1 MRKGLNMK
9 MAAMGLV
16 LVSMVACTGK
26 TTTDATCCAANG
38 EGNCPEGTC
47 RKECT
52 NACNTNNQKNKTMA
66 YSKKYTNADF
76 YKDGKFQ
83 QDVAMEAMKDMFA
96 FYDVPFTELMAK
108 DMWVTDFGLGDFEN
122 VGMGGIFWI
131 NDPEYKYFAHA
142 IYLLP
147 GQMIPEHAHVKTDFP
162 AKHESWM
169 VEKGWVYNFSEVGD
183 ETPNAPA
190 IPAGHGDSFHRN
202 LAQRHVRKVRA
213 GGAEGEVQGDTVAGD
228 YSGRHQGVAAQEA
241 DERALFPFVAAIC
254 PRGTGTE
261 RTGHSVSEP
270 QGVCPDDRMPYV
282 RVGSQ
287 M

>member
-16 LVSMVACTGK
+16 LASMVACTGK

-96 FYDVPFTELMAK
+96 FYECSFHGVDGER
-108 DMWVTDFGLGDFEN
+108 
-122 VGMGGIFWI
+122 
-131 NDPEYKYFAHA
+131 Y
-142 IYLLP
+142 
-147 GQMIPEHAHVKTDFP
+147 
-162 AKHESWM
+162 
-169 VEKGWVYNFSEVGD
+169 VGD
-183 ETPNAPA
+183 RLWL
-190 IPAGHGDSFHRN
+190 GRFRKCRYGWYFLD
-202 LAQRHVRKVRA
+202 QR
-213 GGAEGEVQGDTVAGD
+213 
-228 YSGRHQGVAAQEA
+228 S
-241 DERALFPFVAAIC
+241 
-254 PRGTGTE
+254 
-261 RTGHSVSEP
+261 
-270 QGVCPDDRMPYV
+270 
-282 RVGSQ
+282 
-287 M
+287 

>member
-1 MRKGLNMK
+1 MRKSSNLKSM
-9 MAAMGLV
+9 AMGMALV
-16 LVSMVACTGK
+16 AFMACNGK
-26 TTTDATCCAANG
+26 SADNNTACCEAAG
-38 EGNCPEGTC
+38 AGNCTEQCNNDCP
-47 RKECT
+47 
-52 NACNTNNQKNKTMA
+52 NACNQSTSKNNKAMT

-76 YKDGKFQ
+76 YKDGKFDQ
-83 QDVAMEAMKDMFA
+83 AVAMEAMKDMFD
-96 FYDVPFTELMAK
+96 FYGVPFTELMAK

-190 IPAGHGDSFHRN
+190 IPAGHGPIKSKNFVVQKVGDVLRLKELGTFHFMM
-202 LAQRHVRKVRA
+202 A
-213 GGAEGEVQGDTVAGD
+213 GPEGAIVDEWASYHDNAGL
-228 YSGRHQGVAAQEA
+228 RFTNTKAA
-241 DERALFPFVAAIC
+241 L
-254 PRGTGTE
+254 
-261 RTGHSVSEP
+261 
-270 QGVCPDDRMPYV
+270 
-282 RVGSQ
+282 
-287 M
+287 

>member
-83 QDVAMEAMKDMFA
+83 QDVAMEERYVCFLRCSFHGVDGER
-96 FYDVPFTELMAK
+96 Y
-108 DMWVTDFGLGDFEN
+108 
-122 VGMGGIFWI
+122 
-131 NDPEYKYFAHA
+131 
-142 IYLLP
+142 
-147 GQMIPEHAHVKTDFP
+147 
-162 AKHESWM
+162 
-169 VEKGWVYNFSEVGD
+169 VGD
-183 ETPNAPA
+183 RLWF
-190 IPAGHGDSFHRN
+190 G
-202 LAQRHVRKVRA
+202 
-213 GGAEGEVQGDTVAGD
+213 
-228 YSGRHQGVAAQEA
+228 
-241 DERALFPFVAAIC
+241 
-254 PRGTGTE
+254 
-261 RTGHSVSEP
+261 
-270 QGVCPDDRMPYV
+270 
-282 RVGSQ
+282 
-287 M
+287 